1 MTSRTQHSSV
11 LVFAAALSFGLVACS
26 SPPAPSPVTP
36 IESAPAPTAVA
47 AGGGLPEF
55 ESVCKDGTGDTQQVN
70 GADFTDVSMVS
81 DGSLLFVTFDLAN
94 EVSQIDLPDSNFQ
107 VLVYDADGEGGY
119 ILGVSF
125 FGDGTSNIYAFDSA
139 QAKQRSYDNGYVFD
153 GGKVSIRFPV
163 ADLAGLADGLQW
175 YATSS
180 VGADDSDYCGGPPD
194 AMNVVE
200 LG

>member
-1 MTSRTQHSSV
+1 V
-11 LVFAAALSFGLVACS
+11 
-26 SPPAPSPVTP
+26 
-36 IESAPAPTAVA
+36 PTAVA
-47 AGGGLPEF
+47 AGGELPEF
-55 ESVCKDGTGDTQQVN
+55 ESVCKDAKGDTQQVN
-70 GADFTDVSMVS
+70 GADFTDVSIVS

-94 EVSQIDLPDSNFQ
+94 EVSQTDLPDSNFQ
-107 VLVYDADGEGGY
+107 VLVYDAHGEGGY

-125 FGDGTSNIYAFDSA
+125 FEDGTSNIYAFDNA
-139 QAKQRSYDNGYVFD
+139 QVKQKNYDNGYVFD

-163 ADLAGLADGLQW
+163 ADLVGLADGLQW

-200 LG
+200 FG